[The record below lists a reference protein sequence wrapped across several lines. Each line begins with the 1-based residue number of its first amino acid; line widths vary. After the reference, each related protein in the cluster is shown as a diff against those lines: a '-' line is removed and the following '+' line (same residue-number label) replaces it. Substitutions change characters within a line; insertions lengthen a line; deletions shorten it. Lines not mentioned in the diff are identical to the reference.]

1 MFGFL
6 GSCSSDQGVM
16 ERDGTDTWYQ
26 EPTNQVD
33 ILWVVDDS
41 VSMAEEQKQI
51 ADGFEDFINAI
62 QETNT
67 DFHLGVITTSFDYN
81 DPSRGKLIGDP
92 AVITAEDDYINL
104 FRDRVRV
111 GTGGSDREKGLEAA
125 SYALSPAMTTGANEG
140 FLRTEA
146 YLLLIFVSD
155 ENDCSD
161 RMALEDEGV
170 EACYEQT
177 EKLVPVDT
185 FVSELRNIKY
195 GEDQVLVGS
204 IIGPHANEG
213 CEDATPGFRYEEF
226 TLALGGLVGNIC
238 DTEFSSVMV
247 DLGLN
252 ATGVRSTFQLSEMPK
267 EGTIE
272 AYVDEVLIEE
282 DPTNGWTFD
291 ESTLFLSFW
300 GDTVPARGTTIVAN
314 YTIQP
319 GS

>member
-1 MFGFL
+1 
-6 GSCSSDQGVM
+6 M

-81 DPSRGKLIGDP
+81 DPARGKLIGDP
-92 AVITAEDDYINL
+92 AVITAKDDYINL

-146 YLLLIFVSD
+146 YF
-155 ENDCSD
+155 
-161 RMALEDEGV
+161 
-170 EACYEQT
+170 
-177 EKLVPVDT
+177 
-185 FVSELRNIKY
+185 
-195 GEDQVLVGS
+195 
-204 IIGPHANEG
+204 
-213 CEDATPGFRYEEF
+213 
-226 TLALGGLVGNIC
+226 
-238 DTEFSSVMV
+238 
-247 DLGLN
+247 
-252 ATGVRSTFQLSEMPK
+252 
-267 EGTIE
+267 
-272 AYVDEVLIEE
+272 
-282 DPTNGWTFD
+282 
-291 ESTLFLSFW
+291 
-300 GDTVPARGTTIVAN
+300 
-314 YTIQP
+314 
-319 GS
+319 